1 MVFTNFNL
9 RAGETA
15 ELKNGATR
23 TTLVV
28 VNKTGKEIKANE
40 PFTALVGFLKK
51 GNHAFVFL
59 NEGVSENDL
68 FIFLDSGYGVTL
80 HTTDD
85 KVKFFA
91 VSTGGYGNSESTL
104 AVLKSDVLIECHSY
118 KNRQQSDFLRTAT
131 EKGFVKVRHED
142 AILELFAP
150 EVQII

>member
-9 RAGETA
+9 GAGETA
-15 ELKNGATR
+15 ECKNGATR
-23 TTLVV
+23 TTLVI
-28 VNKTGKEIKANE
+28 VNKLGKEIKKNT
-40 PFTALVGFLKK
+40 PFSARVGFLRK

-59 NEGVSENDL
+59 NEGESKENF
-68 FIFLDSGYGVTL
+68 FILLDGGYGVTL

-104 AVLKSDVLIECHSY
+104 AVLTSNVLIECHSY
-118 KNRQQSDFLRTAT
+118 KNRTASDFLRTDP

-150 EVQII
+150 EVKFI